1 MLIKN
6 GNERYK
12 GEKLATLKTH
22 LAVQLKNED
31 LPKALIPSALR
42 PDQTRAGFHLF
53 SMRFTFRLLS
63 HELVQRSPDHILQ
76 MSLEGS
82 PKRVK

>member
-31 LPKALIPSALR
+31 LPKALIPSA
-42 PDQTRAGFHLF
+42 DQSWFPFIFNAFHIQ
-53 SMRFTFRLLS
+53 TP
-63 HELVQRSPDHILQ
+63 VT
-76 MSLEGS
+76 
-82 PKRVK
+82 

>member
-31 LPKALIPSALR
+31 LPKAVIPSALR
-42 PDQTRAGFHLF
+42 PDQSWFQFIFNAFHIQ
-53 SMRFTFRLLS
+53 TP
-63 HELVQRSPDHILQ
+63 VT
-76 MSLEGS
+76 
-82 PKRVK
+82 

>member
-31 LPKALIPSALR
+31 LPMAVKPSALR
-42 PDQTRAGFHLF
+42 PDQTRADFNSF

-63 HELVQRSPDHILQ
+63 HELVQSSTDHIVQ

-82 PKRVK
+82 LKRVK